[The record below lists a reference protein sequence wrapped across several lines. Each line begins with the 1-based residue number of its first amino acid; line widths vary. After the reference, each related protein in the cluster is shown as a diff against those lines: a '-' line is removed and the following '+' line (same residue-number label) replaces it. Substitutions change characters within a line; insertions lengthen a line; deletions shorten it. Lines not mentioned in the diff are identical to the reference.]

1 MTSNSHN
8 ENRNLL
14 RICKLALFH
23 WYPHLG
29 APVCNVSFKN
39 SAQGKAMGNT
49 NTATGGHYP
58 PFLLKRVLNPTCTW
72 QNNLKADHVM

>member
-39 SAQGKAMGNT
+39 SAHGKAMGNT
-49 NTATGGHYP
+49 NTATGGH
-58 PFLLKRVLNPTCTW
+58 
-72 QNNLKADHVM
+72 